1 MDEYT
6 GRSGPVRLGSSKN
19 RGVRIELGPKFIP
32 NNITGKS
39 SSTSNIVLPKV
50 ITAGKSKFSIKIP
63 NYDSS
68 IFEKFMKLQYLRSR
82 TSNGKVPFQ
91 IHPF

>member
-6 GRSGPVRLGSSKN
+6 GRSGPVRLGSSKS
-19 RGVRIELGPKFIP
+19 RGVGIELGPKFIP

-50 ITAGKSKFSIKIP
+50 ITAGKSKFPI
-63 NYDSS
+63 
-68 IFEKFMKLQYLRSR
+68 MTVQYLKSL
-82 TSNGKVPFQ
+82 
-91 IHPF
+91 